1 MILGAILEGMVQGLF
16 GSSKRSSG
24 SRRRSYGTS
33 RRSYVPKGKSY
44 RVYTRGR

>member
-1 MILGAILEGMVQGLF
+1 MILGAILDGMVQGLF
-16 GSSKRSSG
+16 GSSKRSS
-24 SRRRSYGTS
+24 SRRRSYGTR

>member
-1 MILGAILEGMVQGLF
+1 MLLGAILSGCIQGLF
-16 GSSKRSSG
+16 GSSGRSSG
-24 SRRRSYGTS
+24 SRRRSYGTR